1 MNISKINLVNFRNY
15 SKLSINLGQN
25 MNIFIGNNA
34 QGKTNILESIMF
46 LALTK
51 SPRVF
56 NESDLIKY
64 GLSKAIVKGKVK
76 DNNSIKEM
84 EISLEKGINVKYVLD
99 GKTVGMASFVTN
111 GGYAGLI
118 MDVVVLKEY
127 RGKGYG
133 TILIESIL
141 NYIKSDLED
150 NEEMMIQ
157 LLSAPGKQDF
167 YSKFGFK
174 VKKEIAEDGMYM
186 WLRKE

>member
-1 MNISKINLVNFRNY
+1 MIEYN
-15 SKLSINLGQN
+15 KLTFEEYKMLLNDVGWKLPSERLL
-25 MNIFIGNNA
+25 
-34 QGKTNILESIMF
+34 K
-46 LALTK
+46 
-51 SPRVF
+51 
-56 NESDLIKY
+56 
-64 GLSKAIVKGKVK
+64 
-76 DNNSIKEM
+76 
-84 EISLEKGINVKYVLD
+84 ISLEKGINVKYVLD
-99 GKTVGMASFVTN
+99 SKTVGMASFVTN

>member
-1 MNISKINLVNFRNY
+1 MIEYNKLTFEEYKMLLNDVGWKLPSERLV
-15 SKLSINLGQN
+15 K
-25 MNIFIGNNA
+25 
-34 QGKTNILESIMF
+34 
-46 LALTK
+46 
-51 SPRVF
+51 
-56 NESDLIKY
+56 
-64 GLSKAIVKGKVK
+64 
-76 DNNSIKEM
+76 
-84 EISLEKGINVKYVLD
+84 ISLEKGINVKYVLNS
-99 GKTVGMASFVTN
+99 KTVGMASFVTN

-141 NYIKSDLED
+141 NYIKKNLED

>member
-1 MNISKINLVNFRNY
+1 MIEYNKLTFEEYKMLLNDVGWKLPSERLV
-15 SKLSINLGQN
+15 K
-25 MNIFIGNNA
+25 
-34 QGKTNILESIMF
+34 
-46 LALTK
+46 
-51 SPRVF
+51 
-56 NESDLIKY
+56 
-64 GLSKAIVKGKVK
+64 
-76 DNNSIKEM
+76 
-84 EISLEKGINVKYVLD
+84 ISLEEGINVKYVLD
-99 GKTVGMASFVTN
+99 SKTVGMASFVTN

-118 MDVVVLKEY
+118 MDVVVLKEH
-127 RGKGYG
+127 RGHGYG
-133 TILIESIL
+133 PILIESIL

>member
-1 MNISKINLVNFRNY
+1 MIEYNKLTFEEYKMLLNDVGWKLPSERLV
-15 SKLSINLGQN
+15 K
-25 MNIFIGNNA
+25 
-34 QGKTNILESIMF
+34 
-46 LALTK
+46 
-51 SPRVF
+51 
-56 NESDLIKY
+56 
-64 GLSKAIVKGKVK
+64 
-76 DNNSIKEM
+76 
-84 EISLEKGINVKYVLD
+84 ISLEKGINVKYVLD
-99 GKTVGMASFVTN
+99 SKTVGMASFVTN

-141 NYIKSDLED
+141 NYIKKNLEND
-150 NEEMMIQ
+150 EEMMIQ

-186 WLRKE
+186 WLRKGVNVNNKEYIGKNNRY

>member
-1 MNISKINLVNFRNY
+1 MIEYNKLTFEEYKMLLNDVGWKLPSERLV
-15 SKLSINLGQN
+15 K
-25 MNIFIGNNA
+25 
-34 QGKTNILESIMF
+34 
-46 LALTK
+46 
-51 SPRVF
+51 
-56 NESDLIKY
+56 
-64 GLSKAIVKGKVK
+64 
-76 DNNSIKEM
+76 
-84 EISLEKGINVKYVLD
+84 ISLEKGINVKYVLD
-99 GKTVGMASFVTN
+99 SKTVGMASFVTN

-141 NYIKSDLED
+141 NYIKSDLEND
-150 NEEMMIQ
+150 EEMMIQ

>member
-1 MNISKINLVNFRNY
+1 MIEYNKLTFEEYKMLLNDVGWKLPSERLV
-15 SKLSINLGQN
+15 K
-25 MNIFIGNNA
+25 
-34 QGKTNILESIMF
+34 
-46 LALTK
+46 
-51 SPRVF
+51 
-56 NESDLIKY
+56 
-64 GLSKAIVKGKVK
+64 
-76 DNNSIKEM
+76 
-84 EISLEKGINVKYVLD
+84 ISLEKGINVKYVLD
-99 GKTVGMASFVTN
+99 SKTVGMASFVTN

-174 VKKEIAEDGMYM
+174 VKKEIAKDGMYM